1 MTPDAYRQWGNA
13 SPLPPRQSTGM
24 VRRRLTDVERAGLH
38 AARASSWQ
46 IDHFVALA
54 DSEGVIDSTDP
65 DFPAAVEALN
75 DAGIIL
81 AARWDELL
89 AP

>member
-1 MTPDAYRQWGNA
+1 MTSDAYRQWGNA

-24 VRRRLTDVERAGLH
+24 VRRRMTDTERAALH
-38 AARASSWQ
+38 AAKGSSWQ

-65 DFPAAVEALN
+65 DFPAAVAAL
-75 DAGIIL
+75 DALGII
-81 AARWDELL
+81 AASRWDELL